1 MTTLHQPREAG
12 FTDPAAYPAGA
23 GTVRSRSGHSPL
35 RLLVLGEALAGDV
48 ALVAG
53 GRARLTVA
61 ARGLRP
67 IHHPI
72 SLVSALAA
80 LLHADLV
87 LVADGADGPVVRI
100 AAWMKARRRI
110 VRLGQPEGA
119 HQAARMAYFT
129 AIADAL
135 IGIDRDGVFLYADRA
150 GLAAAG
156 HAPETR

>member
-1 MTTLHQPREAG
+1 MITLHQPREAG
-12 FTDPAAYPAGA
+12 FTGPAAYSAGA
-23 GTVRSRSGHSPL
+23 GTARSRSGHSPL

-67 IHHPI
+67 IHRPM
-72 SLVSALAA
+72 SFVSA
-80 LLHADLV
+80 LV
-87 LVADGADGPVVRI
+87 LVADGADGPLVRM
-100 AAWMKARRRI
+100 AARMKARRRI

-119 HQAARMAYFT
+119 HRAARMAYFT

-135 IGIDRDGVFLYADRA
+135 IGVDRDGVFFYADRA